1 MEAIISI
8 LHGQQDILQVKGF
21 NMIQI
26 TQLKLSYMHSTTELE
41 QKIRKIL
48 KLSGNQK
55 FTYRI
60 SKKSIDAR
68 KKPELYLVYSVHVFC
83 DNEVAVVKKAKN
95 ASVSIVK
102 PKTYTIPHAGEQE
115 LNSAPLVIGAGPAGL
130 FAAFVL
136 VEAGFHPILIERGKS
151 VEERQKDV
159 EDFWKTGILNTSSNV
174 QFGEGGAGTFSDG
187 KLNTVVKD
195 PANRNAFVLETF
207 VRFGAPEHILY
218 ENKPHIG
225 TDILCQVITNMRNYL
240 LQNGAHVYFETCAK
254 EFIIHNQQIKQVVCE
269 NGKAFDV
276 SAVILALGHSAR
288 DTFEILH
295 LLNIPMESKNF
306 AVGFRVEH
314 PQGMINETLYG
325 KQECAMPAAPYKVTS
340 NFPNGRGV
348 YSFCMCPGGYVVNSS
363 SEEEMLVVNG
373 MSYSGRNSSTA
384 NSAIII
390 SVDQKD
396 FKEDGALAGM
406 HYQQKLERKA
416 YQLAN
421 GKIPQQLYGD
431 FCENIC
437 STSYGEFSSNT
448 KGETAFVNL
457 RGLFSEDM
465 EESFIGGMEHFARI
479 IPGFNRKDAIL
490 SGVESRT
497 SSPIRILRDDAYE
510 SEIKGIYPC
519 GEGAGYAGGITSAA
533 MDGIRVAEAII
544 KKYKPN

>member
-1 MEAIISI
+1 
-8 LHGQQDILQVKGF
+8 
-21 NMIQI
+21 MIQI
-26 TQLKLSYMHSTTELE
+26 TQLKLPYQHTAVDLE
-41 QKIRKIL
+41 QKIRKTL

-60 SKKSIDAR
+60 VKKSIDAR
-68 KKPELYLVYSVHVFC
+68 KKPDLYLVYSVQVSC
-83 DNEVAVVKKAKN
+83 DNESGIVKKAKN
-95 ASVSIVK
+95 NSISMVK
-102 PKTYTIPHAGEQE
+102 PKAYTIPKSGEHKMCVP
-115 LNSAPLVIGAGPAGL
+115 PLIIGAGPAGL

-136 VEAGFHPILIERGKS
+136 AEAGFHPILIERGKS
-151 VEERQKDV
+151 VEDRQKDV
-159 EDFWKTGILNTSSNV
+159 EDYWKTGILNTASNV

-195 PANRNAFVLETF
+195 PANRNQYVLETF
-207 VRFGAPEHILY
+207 VRFGAPEQILY

-225 TDILCQVITNMRNYL
+225 TDILCTVIANMRNYL
-240 LQNGAHVYFETCAK
+240 IKKGVQVHFETCAK
-254 EFIIHNQQIKQVVCE
+254 EFIIEDNHITKVICD
-269 NGKAFDV
+269 NGKTFVV
-276 SAVILALGHSAR
+276 SAVVLALGHSAR
-288 DTFEILH
+288 DTFQTLH
-295 LLNIPMESKNF
+295 ALNIPMEAKNF

-314 PQGMINETLYG
+314 PQEMINDILYG
-325 KQECAMPAAPYKVTS
+325 KQEQEMPAAPYKVTS

-390 SVDQKD
+390 SVDENDFMNPFFFKD
-396 FKEDGALAGM
+396 GSEHLLQEKDALCGM
-406 HYQQKLERKA
+406 RFQQALERKA

-431 FCENIC
+431 FCENTC
-437 STSYGEFSSNT
+437 SSSYGAFRSNT

-457 RGLFSEDM
+457 RGLFSADM
-465 EESFIGGMEHFARI
+465 EESFMGGMEHFAHI
-479 IPGFNRKDAIL
+479 IPGFDRKDAIL
-490 SGVESRT
+490 SGIESRT
-497 SSPIRILRDDAYE
+497 SSPLRILRNEDYE
-510 SEIKGIYPC
+510 SEMKGIYPC

-544 KKYKPN
+544 QKYKPN

>member
-1 MEAIISI
+1 
-8 LHGQQDILQVKGF
+8 
-21 NMIQI
+21 MIQI
-26 TQLKLSYMHSTTELE
+26 TQLKLPYHHSAVELE

-48 KLSGNQK
+48 KLSGNQR

-60 SKKSIDAR
+60 GKKSIDAR
-68 KKPELYLVYSVHVFC
+68 KKPELYLVYSVYVSC
-83 DNEVAVVKKAKN
+83 ENENGIVKKAKN
-95 ASVSIVK
+95 ASVSIAK
-102 PKTYTIPHAGEQE
+102 AKTYLLPEHGQE
-115 LNSAPLVIGAGPAGL
+115 ELTAPPLIIGAGPAGL

-136 VEAGFHPILIERGKS
+136 VEAGFQPVLIERGKA
-151 VEERQKDV
+151 VEARQKDV
-159 EDFWKTGILNTSSNV
+159 EEFWETGILNTESNV

-207 VRFGAPEHILY
+207 VRFGAPEQILY

-225 TDILCQVITNMRNYL
+225 TDILCHVIANMRNYL
-240 LQNGAHVYFETCAK
+240 LEKGAKVYFETCAT
-254 EFIIHNQQIKQVVCE
+254 EFIIENQQIKRVICE
-269 NGKAFDV
+269 NGKSFDV
-276 SAVILALGHSAR
+276 SAVVLALGHSAR
-288 DTFEILH
+288 DTFQTLH
-295 LLNIPMESKNF
+295 DLKLPMEAKNF

-314 PQGMINETLYG
+314 PQEMINEAMYG
-325 KQECAMPAAPYKVTS
+325 IQEQAMPAAPYKVTS

-363 SEEEMLVVNG
+363 SEEERLVVNG

-396 FKEDGALAGM
+396 FENPFFYKDGSECLLQEADALCGM
-406 HYQQKLERKA
+406 RFQQALEKRA
-416 YQLAN
+416 YQLAS

-431 FCENIC
+431 FCENKA
-437 STSYGEFSSNT
+437 STTYGAFASNT
-448 KGETAFVNL
+448 KGETAFANL

-465 EESFIGGMEHFARI
+465 EESFIGGMEHFGRI
-479 IPGFNRKDAIL
+479 IPGFDRKDAIL
-490 SGVESRT
+490 SGIESRT
-497 SSPIRILRDDAYE
+497 SSPLRILRDEAYE

-544 KKYKPN
+544 QKYKPN

>member
-1 MEAIISI
+1 
-8 LHGQQDILQVKGF
+8 
-21 NMIQI
+21 MIQI
-26 TQLKLSYMHSTTELE
+26 TQLKLPYHHTATEFE
-41 QKIRKIL
+41 NKIRKTL

-60 SKKSIDAR
+60 IKKSIDAR
-68 KKPELYLVYSVHVFC
+68 KKPELFLVYSVHVSC
-83 DNEVAVVKKAKN
+83 DNESSVVKKVKN
-95 ASVSIVK
+95 ASISIVHSK
-102 PKTYTIPHAGEQE
+102 NYQLPKAGEQDME
-115 LNSAPLVIGAGPAGL
+115 YPPLIIGAGPAGL

-136 VEAGFHPILIERGKS
+136 AEAGFHPILIERGKP
-151 VEERQKDV
+151 VEERKKDV
-159 EDFWKTGILNTSSNV
+159 EKFWETGVLDTSSNV

-195 PANRNAFVLETF
+195 PDNRNHFVLETF
-207 VRFGAPEHILY
+207 VRFGAPEQILY

-225 TDILCQVITNMRNYL
+225 TDILCNVIANMRNYL
-240 LQNGAHVYFETCAK
+240 IEKGVQIHFETCAK
-254 EFIIHNQQIKQVVCE
+254 DFVVENQKITEVVCE
-269 NGKAFDV
+269 NGKSFPV
-276 SAVILALGHSAR
+276 SAVVFALGHSAR
-288 DTFEILH
+288 DTFQTLH
-295 LLNIPMESKNF
+295 GLQIPMEAKKF

-314 PQGMINETLYG
+314 PQEMINEALYG
-325 KQECAMPAAPYKVTS
+325 KQNQEMPAAPYKVTS

-390 SVDQKD
+390 SVNQQDFINPHFLKD
-396 FKEDGALAGM
+396 GAEHLLQKEDALSGMRFQQALEKRAFALA
-406 HYQQKLERKA
+406 K
-416 YQLAN
+416 

-431 FCENIC
+431 FCENKC
-437 STSYGEFSSNT
+437 SISYGEFSSNI

-457 RGLFSEDM
+457 RGLLSEDM
-465 EESFIGGMEHFARI
+465 EESFTGGMEHFAHI
-479 IPGFNRKDAIL
+479 IPGFDRKDAIL
-490 SGVESRT
+490 SGIESRT
-497 SSPIRILRDDAYE
+497 SSPIRILRDENYE
-510 SEIKGIYPC
+510 SQIKGIYPC

>member
-1 MEAIISI
+1 
-8 LHGQQDILQVKGF
+8 
-21 NMIQI
+21 MIQI
-26 TQLKLSYMHSTTELE
+26 TQLKLPYQHTEADLE
-41 QKIRKIL
+41 QKIRKTL
-48 KLSGNQK
+48 KLNSNQK

-60 SKKSIDAR
+60 VKKSIDAR
-68 KKPELYLVYSVHVFC
+68 KKPELFLVYTVQVSC
-83 DNEVAVVKKAKN
+83 DNENGIVKKAKN
-95 ASVSIVK
+95 SSVCIVK
-102 PKTYTIPHAGEQE
+102 PKFYTIPNTGEQE
-115 LNSAPLVIGAGPAGL
+115 LTVPPLIIGAGPAGL

-136 VEAGFHPILIERGKS
+136 AEAGVTPILIERGKS

-159 EDFWKTGILNTSSNV
+159 EEFWKTGILNTESNV

-207 VRFGAPEHILY
+207 VRFGAPEEILY

-225 TDILCQVITNMRNYL
+225 TDILCNVIANMRNYL
-240 LQNGAHVYFETCAK
+240 KDKGVQVYFETCAK
-254 EFIIHNQQIKQVVCE
+254 DFIIENQQIKRVICE
-269 NGKAFDV
+269 NGREFEV
-276 SAVILALGHSAR
+276 SAVVLALGHSAR
-288 DTFEILH
+288 DTFQILH
-295 LLNIPMESKNF
+295 SLKIPMEAKNF

-314 PQGMINETLYG
+314 PQKMINDALYG
-325 KQECAMPAAPYKVTS
+325 NQEQDMPASPYKVTS

-348 YSFCMCPGGYVVNSS
+348 YSFCMCPGGHVVNSS
-363 SEEEMLVVNG
+363 SEKEMLVVNG
-373 MSYSGRNSSTA
+373 MSYSRRNSSTA

-390 SVDQKD
+390 SVDEKD
-396 FKEDGALAGM
+396 FENPYFYKDGAENLLKEKDPLIGM
-406 HYQQKLERKA
+406 RFQQALEKRA
-416 YQLAN
+416 FQLAN

-431 FCENIC
+431 FCDNKC
-437 STSYGEFSSNT
+437 STSYGDFASNT

-457 RGLFSEDM
+457 RGVFSTDM
-465 EESFIGGMEHFARI
+465 EESFIGGMEHFSRI
-479 IPGFNRKDAIL
+479 IPDFNRKDAIL

-497 SSPIRILRDDAYE
+497 SSPIRILRDETYE

>member
-1 MEAIISI
+1 
-8 LHGQQDILQVKGF
+8 
-21 NMIQI
+21 MIQI
-26 TQLKLSYMHSTTELE
+26 TQLKLPYHHSAVDLE
-41 QKIRKIL
+41 QKIRKTL
-48 KLSGNQK
+48 KISGNQK

-60 SKKSIDAR
+60 IKKSIDAR
-68 KKPELYLVYSVHVFC
+68 KKPDLYLVYSVHVSC
-83 DNEVAVVKKAKN
+83 ENENGIIKKAKN
-95 ASVSIVK
+95 AAISFVK
-102 PKTYTIPHAGEQE
+102 PKTYVIPTVGEQE
-115 LNSAPLVIGAGPAGL
+115 MTTPPLIIGAGPAGL

-136 VEAGFHPILIERGKS
+136 AEAGFQPILIERGKP

-159 EDFWKTGILNTSSNV
+159 EEFWKTGVLNTESNV

-195 PANRNAFVLETF
+195 PANRNLFVLETF
-207 VRFGAPEHILY
+207 VRFGAPEQILY

-225 TDILCQVITNMRNYL
+225 TDILCNVIANMRNYL
-240 LQNGAHVYFETCAK
+240 INKGVQVYFETCAN
-254 EFIIHNQQIKQVVCE
+254 EFIIKNQEIKEVICE
-269 NGKAFDV
+269 NGKRFPV
-276 SAVILALGHSAR
+276 SAVIIALGHSAR
-288 DTFEILH
+288 DTFQILH
-295 LLNIPMESKNF
+295 NLNIPMEAKNF

-314 PQGMINETLYG
+314 PQEMINNALYG
-325 KQECAMPAAPYKVTS
+325 MQSQEMPAAPYKVTS

-373 MSYSGRNSSTA
+373 MSYSERNSTTA

-390 SVDQKD
+390 SVDEKD
-396 FKEDGALAGM
+396 FENPYFYKNGAEQLLLKKDALSGM
-406 HYQQKLERKA
+406 RFQQALEKKA

-431 FCENIC
+431 FCENKC
-437 STSYGEFSSNT
+437 SVAYGEFESNI
-448 KGETAFVNL
+448 KGNSEFANL

-465 EESFIGGMEHFARI
+465 ETSFMSGMEHFAHI
-479 IPGFNRKDAIL
+479 IPGFDRKDAIL
-490 SGVESRT
+490 SGIESRT
-497 SSPIRILRDDAYE
+497 SSPLRILRNEVYE